1 MLLLVLLLPRLPSLV
16 LSCSSSAAEFS
27 AVTPAGGVGAAAAAV
42 CVQAW
47 AVMEGKEGDLSLAR
61 KLVLDG
67 LRADPYHG
75 ALWTV
80 YAIIERQDGSD
91 GKARKVGQS

>member
-1 MLLLVLLLPRLPSLV
+1 
-16 LSCSSSAAEFS
+16 
-27 AVTPAGGVGAAAAAV
+27 
-42 CVQAW
+42 
-47 AVMEGKEGDLSLAR
+47 MEGKEGDLSLAR

-91 GKARKVGQS
+91 GKARKVKTAGAGARGGGALNTW

>member
-1 MLLLVLLLPRLPSLV
+1 
-16 LSCSSSAAEFS
+16 
-27 AVTPAGGVGAAAAAV
+27 
-42 CVQAW
+42 
-47 AVMEGKEGDLSLAR
+47 MEGKEGDLALAR

-91 GKARKVGQS
+91 GKARKVNSAVRGLGRPLPSPGFKNS